1 MDGSRPRTSTK
12 DAVQLQQLQRHKQ
25 HLLDQNRRT
34 LTVRTQLEAQLTD
47 LKALLQLRERELDLG
62 RACAGEEARELEGK
76 VGLLE
81 EENERL
87 RRKVAAN
94 SDIERLKSEL
104 IQAISLKTTYEE
116 QYKAAALRAL
126 QLEQEDTN
134 MSPIDDS
141 QEGPADLQSALSALA
156 QVREER
162 DYLRTEVIPAL
173 ERSIRL
179 HEGEKNELEGKLEAL
194 RTQHHCGTP
203 EVHQLPRPKTT
214 MKTQADQE
222 RAQKVTVLRPKS
234 SLSPKQQTCLISPG
248 KLVPRQS
255 LPKRSSLGPKPP
267 TSSSVIR
274 CHQTPTPP
282 QPQKALVKED
292 SFADEFPEESEL
304 L

>member
-1 MDGSRPRTSTK
+1 MDGSRTRAGSK

-25 HLLDQNRRT
+25 HLLDQNRRS
-34 LTVRTQLEAQLTD
+34 LTVKTQLETQLTD
-47 LKALLQLRERELDLG
+47 LKALLLLRERELDLG
-62 RACAGEEARELEGK
+62 RTCEGETELLERK
-76 VGLLE
+76 IRLLE

-87 RRKVAAN
+87 RGNVAAL
-94 SDIERLKSEL
+94 SDIDRLKSEL
-104 IQAISLKTTYEE
+104 NQAITLKTTYEE

-141 QEGPADLQSALSALA
+141 QDGPGDLQTALFALSQA
-156 QVREER
+156 REER

-173 ERSIRL
+173 ERSIRM
-179 HEGEKNELEGKLEAL
+179 HESEKNELEGKLEAL
-194 RTQHHCGTP
+194 RGQHRSETP
-203 EVHQLPRPKTT
+203 EMHQLPRPKTT
-214 MKTQADQE
+214 MKTQADQD
-222 RAQKVTVLRPKS
+222 RVQKVAFLRPKS
-234 SLSPKQQTCLISPG
+234 SLSPKQQTCLITPG

-267 TSSSVIR
+267 ASSSVIR
-274 CHQTPTPP
+274 CHQPLP